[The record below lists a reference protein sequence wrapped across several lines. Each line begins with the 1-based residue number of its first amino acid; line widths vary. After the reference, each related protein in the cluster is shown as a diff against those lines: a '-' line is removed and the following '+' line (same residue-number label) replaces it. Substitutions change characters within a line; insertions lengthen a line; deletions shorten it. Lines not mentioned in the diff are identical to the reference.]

1 VHEQPD
7 GTLDGYVSY
16 RVKQN
21 WDFSIPGGE
30 VRARDCIAAD
40 PEVEAA
46 LLAYL
51 ADIDLTA
58 SVTSWMRPVEDP
70 FALRLTDWRRYKVEM
85 VHDHLWVRILDVPAA
100 LVARRYE
107 SPGTLVLAV
116 DDAFRP
122 ATSGRYRL
130 EVADDGSAMCERAGD
145 IDGDADLRLAS
156 PALGSLYLGD
166 TAPSALARAG
176 RLQPSSDDAL
186 AVADRVFPTT
196 LKPYSTMGF

>member
-1 VHEQPD
+1 MHEQPD
-7 GTLDGYVSY
+7 GTIDGYVSY
-16 RVKQN
+16 RIKQD

-30 VRARDCIAAD
+30 VRARDCVAAD

-58 SVTSWMRPVEDP
+58 TITSWMRPVEDP
-70 FALRLTDWRRYKVEM
+70 FALRLADWRRYKVEM

-100 LVARRYE
+100 LSARRYE

-130 EVADDGSAMCERAGD
+130 DGGRRRQRH
-145 IDGDADLRLAS
+145 L
-156 PALGSLYLGD
+156 
-166 TAPSALARAG
+166 RAG
-176 RLQPSSDDAL
+176 RRHRRRRRRPPARRRRARLAL
-186 AVADRVFPTT
+186 PRRR
-196 LKPYSTMGF
+196 